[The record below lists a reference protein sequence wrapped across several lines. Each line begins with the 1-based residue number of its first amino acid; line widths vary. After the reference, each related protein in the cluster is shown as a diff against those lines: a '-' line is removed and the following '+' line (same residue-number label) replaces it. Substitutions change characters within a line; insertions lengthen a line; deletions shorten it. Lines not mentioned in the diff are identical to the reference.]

1 MNKIPKKSKLRGY
14 AKTKAL
20 MDINIK
26 YGDESFSFNL
36 FEELQINESLIMR
49 ELKNNP
55 SSYGFLTMLHKKLIR
70 KKKDTE
76 LEKDKLYASLHIKA
90 KQNTELFG
98 KVPTKED
105 ISQMVENTK
114 SYQIMRA
121 DHIKVVH
128 DCDII
133 EACVRAF
140 EQRASLLQTISAN
153 LRKEV

>member
-1 MNKIPKKSKLRGY
+1 MKNIPKKSKLKGY

-20 MDINIK
+20 MDISIK
-26 YGDESFSFNL
+26 YGDENFSFNL

-55 SSYGFLTMLHKKLIR
+55 SSYGFLTMLHKKLIK

-76 LEKDKLYASLHIKA
+76 LEKDKLYASLHINA
-90 KQNTELFG
+90 KKNTEIFG
-98 KVPTKED
+98 KVPNKED
-105 ISQMVENTK
+105 IAQLVESDK
-114 SYQIMRA
+114 KYQSIRERHNS
-121 DHIKVVH
+121 DVH
-128 DCDII
+128 NCDII